1 MLEQSLASVTASGTD
16 SQNATSLLSRI
27 FLFTYKRF
35 TLVATFILLS
45 VVCYQ
50 LLFKVT
56 VSHACKCDYYSLL
69 HAALYLDKLED
80 INI

>member
-1 MLEQSLASVTASGTD
+1 MLEQSLASVTASGPD

-45 VVCYQ
+45 VVYYQ
-50 LLFKVT
+50 LFFKVT